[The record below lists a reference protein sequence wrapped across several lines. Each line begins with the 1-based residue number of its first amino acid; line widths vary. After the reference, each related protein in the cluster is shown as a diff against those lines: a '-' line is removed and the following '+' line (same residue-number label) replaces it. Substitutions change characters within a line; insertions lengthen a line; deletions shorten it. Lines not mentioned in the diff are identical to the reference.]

1 MHQLSNDTSL
11 DLMRYA
17 RPDVECLDD
26 QVASSGAPAALMD
39 QLQPLV
45 QRSKPIL
52 SWAKVLLWSIFSLV
66 LLDDADDDNDDGN
79 VAADGEYG

>member
-17 RPDVECLDD
+17 RPDIECLDD
-26 QVASSGAPAALMD
+26 QVASSGATAALMD

-45 QRSKPIL
+45 QRGKPIL
-52 SWAKVLLWSIFSLV
+52 SWSKVLLWSICSLV
-66 LLDDADDDNDDGN
+66 LVDDADYDNDGG
-79 VAADGEYG
+79 VAADDEYG